1 MSIRVAVTIELRLLK
16 GMKLSARYQVALE
29 GSVIL
34 L

>member
-16 GMKLSARYQVALE
+16 GMKLQSRYQVALE